1 MYEQISINFLDKS
14 VKLKVKTTNSFTKF
28 IGLICRTRFCDN
40 LIFKFKKDTRISI
53 HSFFVFF
60 PFLAIWLDSKKKV
73 LDMKIVKPFS
83 LNIRPRKKFRTIVEI
98 PINDR
103 NKKIISVLFNSPY

>member
-1 MYEQISINFLDKS
+1 MCEAININFLDKS
-14 VKLKVKTTNSFTKF
+14 VRLKVKTTNSFTKF

-60 PFLAIWLDSKKKV
+60 PFLAIWLDFKNEV
-73 LDMKIVKPFS
+73 LDIKIVKPFS
-83 LNIRPRKKFRTIVEI
+83 LNIRPRKNFRKIVEI
-98 PINDR
+98 PINDK
-103 NKKIISVLFNSPY
+103 NKKIISILFNSPY